1 MDNKIKLIA
10 GSFGREKVKF
20 NELLSNHTA
29 TRFGGPAKMFAVAT
43 TLRVITRLVEDC
55 KQLNVPF
62 LVIGTGSKVAF
73 SDSGFLGVVIKNR
86 TQNIKVV
93 SIKGKVSKK
102 GLGLDFALIEVDSGL
117 TLEKFTQFLSVQG
130 LEDGQFKDLTGS
142 IGGNLF
148 LNPALQERVEN
159 IRVLDENSE
168 LRQIIWQNLSLR
180 KHVILSV
187 VFKINAKSKI

>member
-1 MDNKIKLIA
+1 
-10 GSFGREKVKF
+10 
-20 NELLSNHTA
+20 
-29 TRFGGPAKMFAVAT
+29 MFAVAT
-43 TLRVITRLVEDC
+43 TLREITRLVEDC

>member
-1 MDNKIKLIA
+1 M
-10 GSFGREKVKF
+10 
-20 NELLSNHTA
+20 
-29 TRFGGPAKMFAVAT
+29 
-43 TLRVITRLVEDC
+43 
-55 KQLNVPF
+55 
-62 LVIGTGSKVAF
+62 AF